1 MSDEIALLTFTGWGG
16 VGKTALALQVASSL
30 LERFPDGVFFINLA
44 PLTKSELIPIEIAHT
59 LKIKHPAGKDV
70 VSDLH
75 ELLPRQRMLLVLD
88 NFEHLMQATSFVNDL
103 LLACPSL
110 KLLVTSREPL
120 RLRTEQSFLVRPLET
135 EQAIELFTRR
145 AQSVNSDY
153 DLSVNSRNTVAEL
166 CRRLDGL
173 PLTIELAALRT
184 RLFTP
189 DALLARLKPDLQPA
203 SRILNLLSV
212 GSRDVPERQQSL
224 RKTIEWSYSLL
235 DATEQK
241 TLRAASVFP
250 AGFTIQILSAI
261 MGSDDATVLQN
272 VSSLVDKNL
281 VKPATENLDEERF
294 ALLEAIR
301 EYAWDEILRLGEV
314 EALRAS
320 YIATYLSLLEKA
332 GKELQTE
339 KQDQWLDAFDDEFL
353 NINLALE
360 MCLTSTQGSERWKIG
375 FRILDN
381 FHRYFMLHG
390 QFHYAAEHI
399 AQARASIE
407 DYEKKGNAL
416 DKETLRLKAGIYS
429 LTGSLA
435 WGLGNYREGGD
446 WHGKAYSIH
455 EALADEAGMA
465 EALNNWAVNLGMLG
479 ENQTALEKHE
489 RGLALY
495 RKIGD
500 RWGEAKQLNNLGNL
514 LHVMGREDVA
524 VATFEQALAIAREL
538 KDAFFTSSLLCNIAH
553 LRVHAG
559 DYAAAISLLNDGAES
574 TNKAET
580 PYLRAWSLV
589 ILTLAYLKQ
598 DQVEVA
604 IHTLQEGI
612 ELLPNLTD
620 MSLKVEYLKTSVY
633 ALAYSGY
640 PMDAVQLFSTVT
652 KICEELGLSEYP
664 PDEAELRE
672 FIQTLR
678 SKMSAEAISTA
689 EQKGRDFTFDSA
701 FAFIVEKLNPPA
713 PPPPSPE
720 LEQVLTTREREV
732 LVLLSKGMTNEE
744 ISREL
749 VVVIKTVEKHVANI
763 LMKLGMKNRTEAA
776 AWAVERG
783 IK

>member
-1 MSDEIALLTFTGWGG
+1 
-16 VGKTALALQVASSL
+16 
-30 LERFPDGVFFINLA
+30 
-44 PLTKSELIPIEIAHT
+44 
-59 LKIKHPAGKDV
+59 
-70 VSDLH
+70 
-75 ELLPRQRMLLVLD
+75 
-88 NFEHLMQATSFVNDL
+88 
-103 LLACPSL
+103 
-110 KLLVTSREPL
+110 
-120 RLRTEQSFLVRPLET
+120 
-135 EQAIELFTRR
+135 
-145 AQSVNSDY
+145 
-153 DLSVNSRNTVAEL
+153 
-166 CRRLDGL
+166 
-173 PLTIELAALRT
+173 
-184 RLFTP
+184 
-189 DALLARLKPDLQPA
+189 
-203 SRILNLLSV
+203 
-212 GSRDVPERQQSL
+212 
-224 RKTIEWSYSLL
+224 
-235 DATEQK
+235 
-241 TLRAASVFP
+241 
-250 AGFTIQILSAI
+250 
-261 MGSDDATVLQN
+261 
-272 VSSLVDKNL
+272 
-281 VKPATENLDEERF
+281 
-294 ALLEAIR
+294 
-301 EYAWDEILRLGEV
+301 
-314 EALRAS
+314 
-320 YIATYLSLLEKA
+320 
-332 GKELQTE
+332 
-339 KQDQWLDAFDDEFL
+339 DAFDDEFL

-514 LHVMGREDVA
+514 LHVMGREEVA